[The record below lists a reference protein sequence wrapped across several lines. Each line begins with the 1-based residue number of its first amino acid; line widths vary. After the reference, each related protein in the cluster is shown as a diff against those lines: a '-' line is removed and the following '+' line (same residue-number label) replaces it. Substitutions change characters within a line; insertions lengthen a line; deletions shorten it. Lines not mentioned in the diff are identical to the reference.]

1 MSTER
6 LTALLRQRELV
17 AEHLAWL
24 DREIA
29 EARGDTSASTPTNAP
44 VTLPVEPTVA
54 GAEASQTPSDTAE
67 PDPVTVANARANEI
81 LERYAA
87 TDRFDAESTRRGCLL
102 FAIATLVLGLG
113 GLFLIYVLRYR

>member
-1 MSTER
+1 MSTDR

-17 AEHLAWL
+17 AQHLAWL

-29 EARGDTSASTPTNAP
+29 EARGDTPASAPASAP
-44 VTLPVEPTVA
+44 ATLPVEPAVA
-54 GAEASQTPSDTAE
+54 DAAASAPPPNTDE

-87 TDRFDAESTRRGCLL
+87 TDRFDADSTRRGCLL
-102 FAIATLVLGLG
+102 FAVATLVLGLG